1 MIGSSRTIGRGR
13 KVLMRKLM
21 AMIALFAVFAMP
33 AAAQDFGRFAEE
45 PINAPG
51 AYGMMRDPTGT
62 APQARVHMF
71 RIDPG
76 ACAAARYDNGLS
88 DCDFNSV
95 RSQVYE
101 TRQTQPTE
109 AWYAWD
115 MYLPSGFPLARRQI
129 GGGNYS
135 FAYWHNRECPN
146 LDLEI
151 PDGQTTLVLRT
162 NVFRGAGNCRFAQR
176 LPVIAAADLT
186 GWHQF
191 EMHVRWSSGS
201 DGFAE
206 VYVDGQRRT
215 RYDGP
220 TITVGTPDYNYFKF
234 GIYLN
239 SGRDTRQIAPA
250 WALFTTPERGRS
262 RLR

>member
-1 MIGSSRTIGRGR
+1 MRSLLILFTIFGMLGGTA
-13 KVLMRKLM
+13 M
-21 AMIALFAVFAMP
+21 A
-33 AAAQDFGRFAEE
+33 QNFGRFAAE
-45 PINAPG
+45 PINAQG
-51 AYGMMRDPTGT
+51 AYGMMRDPTGS
-62 APQARVHMF
+62 APASRVHMF

-76 ACAAARYDNGLS
+76 ACASARYDNGLS

-115 MYLPSGFPLARRQI
+115 MYLPNGFPVGRRQE

-151 PDGQTTLVLRT
+151 PQGQSTLVLRT
-162 NVFRGAGNCRFAQR
+162 NIFRGAGDCRFAQR
-176 LPVIAAADLT
+176 LPIINASELT

-191 EMHVRWSSGS
+191 EMHVRWSTGN

-220 TITVGTPDYNYFKF
+220 TITAGTPDHNYFKF

-239 SGRDTRQIAPA
+239 SGRDTMAVTPA